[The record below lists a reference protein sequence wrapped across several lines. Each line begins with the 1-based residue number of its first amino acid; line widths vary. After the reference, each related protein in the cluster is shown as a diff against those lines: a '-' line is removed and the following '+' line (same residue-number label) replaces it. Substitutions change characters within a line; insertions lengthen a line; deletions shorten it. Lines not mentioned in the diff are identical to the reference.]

1 MPISTSPETDV
12 HGDRIKRYRPT
23 ARVLHWLTVLL
34 LVMQFPIG
42 LYMVYRGPG
51 QNVWDVVTN
60 TLYAGHKSI
69 GVVVLVLAVTR
80 LVYRLSVGAP
90 APAQTLPAWQA
101 LVSQLNHWSLYALLL
116 IVPSLGYL
124 AINYF
129 PALVIVGPI
138 ALPAIV
144 APDRAMYARVI
155 DWHGIGAGILAM
167 LIALHVAAVLYHR
180 LIRRDE
186 VLARMLPGSTS

>member
-1 MPISTSPETDV
+1 MSISTSLETDV
-12 HGDRIKRYRPT
+12 HGARIERYRPA
-23 ARVLHWLTVLL
+23 ARGLHWLTVLL
-34 LVMQFPIG
+34 LVAQFPIG

-60 TLYAGHKSI
+60 TLYASHKSI
-69 GVVVLVLAVTR
+69 GVIVLVVAVAR
-80 LVYRLSVGAP
+80 LVYRVGVGAP
-90 APAQTLPAWQA
+90 APAPTLPAWQV
-101 LVSQLNHWSLYALLL
+101 LVSRLNHWGLYALLL

-124 AINYF
+124 AVNYF

-155 DWHGIGAGILAM
+155 DWHVIGASTLAA
-167 LIALHVAAVLYHR
+167 LIALHVAAALYHR

-186 VLARMLPGSTS
+186 VLARMLLSTTK